1 MDINDFQKQALNT
14 VAITDKNIQ
23 ALSHRGFGLTGEAGR
38 VAEILKKIIRDK
50 DGNPDH
56 QDIQD
61 IKKRLGDVLYY
72 TATLADFFNLEL
84 KDVAEQNIEQSNEF
98 KKNRQQAN
106 QLTK

>member
-1 MDINDFQKQALNT
+1 MDMNEFQKQALNT
-14 VAITDKNIQ
+14 VAITDKNIN

-50 DGNPDH
+50 NGNPDL

-61 IKKRLGDVLYY
+61 IKKRLGDVMYY

-84 KDVAEQNIEQSNEF
+84 NEIAQQNIAQSNEF
-98 KKNRQQAN
+98 KKNRQQSVE
-106 QLTK
+106 

>member
-1 MDINDFQKQALNT
+1 MDINDFQKQALDS

-50 DGNPDH
+50 DGKADP

-61 IKKRLGDVLYY
+61 IRKRLGDVMYY
-72 TATLADFFNLEL
+72 AATLADFFDLEL
-84 KDVAEQNIEQSNEF
+84 KEIAEQNIEQSKEF
-98 KKNRQQAN
+98 KRNRQQGS
-106 QLTK
+106 QD